1 MGDFLK
7 IRKNWIYWIYWRYS
21 ILIRLK
27 NLKRKEV
34 KRIMNIK
41 TKIKE
46 NKPNISESSVKTYN
60 SILTNLYQHVY
71 GDDDYNMKGF
81 NDTES
86 ILTFLKDIEPSRRK
100 TILAALV
107 VLTDNKKY
115 RESMLADIESAQI
128 KNHQQEKTQK
138 QKENFI
144 DGYLISKIYQNLKKR
159 ANNLYKK
166 GDLSYHEMQEIQNY
180 IIMTLYC
187 GQYIP
192 PRRARDYTEFK
203 IKNIN
208 KNDDN
213 YIDGNELVF
222 NKYKTAKT
230 YSQQRLEL
238 PKKLKY
244 ILNKWIKI
252 NPTEYL
258 LFDIHQNKLSN
269 VTLNQRIEKI
279 VGTKMGVNGFRH
291 VYMSNKY
298 QSSIQ
303 NDEDMKNDFKAMGS
317 SIHQK
322 DVYIQKS

>member
-1 MGDFLK
+1 
-7 IRKNWIYWIYWRYS
+7 
-21 ILIRLK
+21 
-27 NLKRKEV
+27 
-34 KRIMNIK
+34 MNIK
-41 TKIKE
+41 SIIKE

-81 NDTES
+81 NNTES
-86 ILTFLKDIEPSRRK
+86 ILKYLKDYEPSRRK

-115 RESMLADIESAQI
+115 RDLMLSDIESAQI
-128 KNHQQEKTQK
+128 KNHQQEKTEK

-144 DGYLISKIYQNLKKR
+144 DGITISKIYQKLKKR
-159 ANNLYKK
+159 ANQLYKK
-166 GDLSYHEMQEIQNY
+166 GTEISQSEVQEIQNY
-180 IIMTLYC
+180 IIITLYS

-192 PRRARDYTEFK
+192 PRRAKDYTEFK
-203 IKNIN
+203 IKKIN
-208 KNDDN
+208 KDDDN

-230 YSQQRLEL
+230 YAQQRIEL
-238 PKKLKY
+238 PKQLKY

-258 LFDIHQNKLSN
+258 LFDIHQNKLTN

-279 VGTKMGVNGFRH
+279 IGSKMGVNGFRH
-291 VYMSNKY
+291 AFMSDKY

-322 DVYIQKS
+322 DVYIQKI